1 MAGTLRSATRRGSLS
16 VADLVKRIEAGP
28 QGPKN
33 IVVFDF
39 DGTLIAGYSASAF
52 FQAHLRKG
60 EYNAFDLA
68 EAGVA
73 IWQSVAK
80 AIEMQDLLGKA
91 IAKKIEAGGTRF
103 DASTEALLKA
113 AGIG

>member
-1 MAGTLRSATRRGSLS
+1 MAGTMRSGSRHGPIS
-16 VADLVKRIEAGP
+16 VSDLVKRIESGP

-39 DGTLIAGYSASAF
+39 DGTLIAGYSAGAF

-60 EYNAFDLA
+60 DYNAFDLA

-80 AIEMQDLLGKA
+80 AIEMQDLLN
-91 IAKKIEAGGTRF
+91 
-103 DASTEALLKA
+103 
-113 AGIG
+113 